1 MPEIDF
7 GNGVNT
13 NITNDNNANNNQED
27 KTPLDGKQDIVDVN
41 ANPEN
46 NGGNDNNITPPAGN
60 DNGNDNSNNNNDGA
74 ADDSSTGGL
83 EQGTEIEYEGVTYTV
98 DENGNVVDAEGKIFK
113 EAKDV
118 DAWLKE
124 NEFSDSDEQVEI
136 PLKDVIE
143 KIGIEIKDE
152 AGNPVEFT
160 NDAAGLESYI
170 NSVAEIKSN
179 EASAATLNKFYQ
191 DNPVVKQFVDYITV
205 NGGNPRGF
213 GEIPDRSGIIVY
225 KDNELQQE
233 QIIRVAATE
242 FGNKSVTDAYIKYLK
257 DSGALY
263 DEAVS
268 QLQALKEKDAN
279 IREQIKNEAEIQRRA
294 EEQAVNE
301 YFEKVNQVITSRNI
315 GGYTIPE
322 NFVKEVDGQKIN
334 LTPRDFYEYLYKQ
347 SYTDADGNKLTGYQK
362 DLAKLSNDELLNN
375 ELINAW
381 LLFTGGTFKDLAVM
395 AAKER
400 EVRKLTIAAKKHR
413 TTRTIKINKP
423 KNNGNNDD
431 LLLS

>member
-13 NITNDNNANNNQED
+13 NITNDNNANDNQED

-46 NGGNDNNITPPAGN
+46 NGGNDNNTPPPAGN
-60 DNGNDNSNNNNDGA
+60 DNGNDNNNNNNDGG

-191 DNPVVKQFVDYITV
+191 DNPVVKQFVDYLTV

-213 GEIPDRSGIIVY
+213 GEIPDRSGIIVD

-279 IREQIKNEAEIQRRA
+279 VREQIKNEAEIQRRA

>member
-60 DNGNDNSNNNNDGA
+60 DNGNDNSNNNNDDA

-152 AGNPVEFT
+152 AGNPIEFT

-213 GEIPDRSGIIVY
+213 GEIPDRSGIIVD

>member
-13 NITNDNNANNNQED
+13 NITNDNNANNSQED

-46 NGGNDNNITPPAGN
+46 NGGNNNNTTPPAGN
-60 DNGNDNSNNNNDGA
+60 DNGDNNNNNNNDGD

-83 EQGTEIEYEGVTYTV
+83 EQGTEIEYEGITYTV

-124 NEFSDSDEQVEI
+124 NEFSDSDEEVEI

-191 DNPVVKQFVDYITV
+191 DNPVVKQFVDYLTV

-213 GEIPDRSGIIVY
+213 GEIPDRSGIVVD
-225 KDNELQQE
+225 KDNEHQQE

>member
-13 NITNDNNANNNQED
+13 NITNDNNANDNQED

-46 NGGNDNNITPPAGN
+46 NGGNDNNITPLAGN
-60 DNGNDNSNNNNDGA
+60 DNGDNNNNNNNDGD

-191 DNPVVKQFVDYITV
+191 DNPVVKQFVDYLTV

-213 GEIPDRSGIIVY
+213 GEIPDRSGIVVD
-225 KDNELQQE
+225 KDNEHQQE

-279 IREQIKNEAEIQRRA
+279 IREQIKNEAEIQRKA

>member
-13 NITNDNNANNNQED
+13 NITNDNNANNGQED

-46 NGGNDNNITPPAGN
+46 NGGNDNNTTPPAGN
-60 DNGNDNSNNNNDGA
+60 DNGDNNNDGG

-191 DNPVVKQFVDYITV
+191 DNPVVKQFVDYLTV

-213 GEIPDRSGIIVY
+213 GEIPDRSGIIVD
-225 KDNELQQE
+225 KDNEHQQE

-268 QLQALKEKDAN
+268 QLQALKEKDTN

-423 KNNGNNDD
+423 KSNGNNDN

>member
-1 MPEIDF
+1 M
-7 GNGVNT
+7 
-13 NITNDNNANNNQED
+13 
-27 KTPLDGKQDIVDVN
+27 
-41 ANPEN
+41 
-46 NGGNDNNITPPAGN
+46 
-60 DNGNDNSNNNNDGA
+60 
-74 ADDSSTGGL
+74 
-83 EQGTEIEYEGVTYTV
+83 
-98 DENGNVVDAEGKIFK
+98 
-113 EAKDV
+113 
-118 DAWLKE
+118 
-124 NEFSDSDEQVEI
+124 
-136 PLKDVIE
+136 
-143 KIGIEIKDE
+143 
-152 AGNPVEFT
+152 
-160 NDAAGLESYI
+160 
-170 NSVAEIKSN
+170 
-179 EASAATLNKFYQ
+179 
-191 DNPVVKQFVDYITV
+191 
-205 NGGNPRGF
+205 
-213 GEIPDRSGIIVY
+213 
-225 KDNELQQE
+225 
-233 QIIRVAATE
+233 
-242 FGNKSVTDAYIKYLK
+242 
-257 DSGALY
+257 
-263 DEAVS
+263 
-268 QLQALKEKDAN
+268 QALKEKDAN
-279 IREQIKNEAEIQRRA
+279 IREQIKNEAEIQRKA